1 MAWQKNY
8 QCQILLNA
16 TQHRKAQIFKC
27 KNCQCHNIIKTNLL
41 PMPTIYSML
50 IRGSSRKELVPN
62 MNLSQKSTNIKWILH
77 KNKGTR
83 PAPNSTLS
91 SILHPFLQGCITGE
105 SHIQMS
111 SLLIDF
117 YENNLCKMKKLQQ
130 FFSAIEL
137 TL

>member
-1 MAWQKNY
+1 MVIVFKSWVYAREYK
-8 QCQILLNA
+8 QIYLWLGGRTINI
-16 TQHRKAQIFKC
+16 KFY
-27 KNCQCHNIIKTNLL
+27 NIIKTNLL

-91 SILHPFLQGCITGE
+91 SILHPFLQDCITAE

-117 YENNLCKMKKLQQ
+117 YENNLCRMKKLQQ